1 MFYKSK
7 DCVFFVGVWSVL
19 IDEFVEYVKLLIGF
33 KSIIV

>member
-7 DCVFFVGVWSVL
+7 DCFFFVGVWSVL